1 MTTTRWIARR
11 MMLPLLA
18 ASLAACKDQLPTS
31 VDPKLL
37 PVGPVSI
44 EVRLPWSQFASS
56 AKVFEGYGHATDGS
70 GGFISNK
77 YEGVVDSHL
86 LYHFAAFPTS
96 ADVADSLGTTVTDD
110 SLHVVGATFKLHLRS
125 AAGSNGGPVVIGAAR
140 TLTHWD
146 AQTASWDFAVDSA
159 GSRQAWGEPGGGPV
173 EPIGLTAWN
182 PEVDGDSAV
191 FVLDSAAVAGLVD
204 TTLAER
210 GVRITM
216 ETVGEQALGL
226 ALEVLLEVRP
236 SVNPDTTVFLASQL
250 PTDFTFVYNPKPQP
264 NTTGLR
270 IGGIPSARTVISLAL
285 PETVPGNAEVCA
297 VTTCPLELT
306 GSRLNH
312 ATLVLTTRPSE
323 KGFRPPDSLRIQAV
337 EVLAP
342 DVLPKSPLGPSIFI
356 SASGLATGAQVG
368 GAAFVPGGSRRVEVP
383 ITPIVENL
391 FNGAT
396 PTGETPSSTVALL
409 SYRCI
414 EEAGICREP
423 ASIGFGSF
431 AGVGEPGEPYLR
443 LILTISDAVGLP

>member
-1 MTTTRWIARR
+1 MTTTRWTARLLL
-11 MMLPLLA
+11 LPLLA
-18 ASLAACKDQLPTS
+18 IGLAACKDQLPTS
-31 VDPKLL
+31 VDPQLL

-44 EVRLPWSQFASS
+44 EVRLPWSQFATG
-56 AKVFEGYGHATDGS
+56 ATVMEGYGHPTDGS
-70 GGFISNK
+70 GGFISNQ
-77 YEGVVDSHL
+77 YQGVVDSHL

-110 SLHVVGATFKLHLRS
+110 SLHVVGATFKLHLRA
-125 AAGSNGGPVVIGAAR
+125 AAGSNTGAVVIGAAR

-146 AQTASWDFAVDSA
+146 ARTASWEFAVDSA
-159 GSRQAWGEPGGGPV
+159 GNRQAWPEPGGGPV
-173 EPIGLTAWN
+173 EPIGLTSWN

-204 TTLAER
+204 TTLTER
-210 GVRITM
+210 GVRISM

-226 ALEVLLEVRP
+226 VLEVVLQVRP
-236 SVNPDTTVFLASQL
+236 SVNPDTTIALASQL
-250 PTDFTFVYNPKPQP
+250 PTDFTFVYDPKPQP

-270 IGGIPSARTVISLAL
+270 IGGIPSARTVVTLAL
-285 PETVPGNAEVCA
+285 PKTVPGNAQVCA
-297 VTTCPLELT
+297 ITTCPLELT

-312 ATLVLTTRPSE
+312 ATLVLTSRPSQQ
-323 KGFRPPDSLRIQAV
+323 GFRPPDSLRVQAV

-342 DVLPKSPLGPSIFI
+342 EVLPKSPIGPSIFI
-356 SASGLATGAQVG
+356 DGSGLTNGARVSG
-368 GAAFVPGGSRRVEVP
+368 EAFVPGGTRKVEIP

-391 FNGAT
+391 FNGTT
-396 PTGETPSSTVALL
+396 PSGETPSSTVALL
-409 SYRCI
+409 SYRCF

-443 LILTISDAVGLP
+443 LILTVSDAVGLP